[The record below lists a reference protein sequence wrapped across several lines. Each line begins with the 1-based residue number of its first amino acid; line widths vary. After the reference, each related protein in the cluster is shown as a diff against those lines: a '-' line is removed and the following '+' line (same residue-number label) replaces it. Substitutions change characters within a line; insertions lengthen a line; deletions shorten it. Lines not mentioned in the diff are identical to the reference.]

1 MEISEERLIK
11 YLRAVRAKR
20 NEIRATGLR
29 VTNKIAKLRGAEEVL
44 LAVLDNDRLENLWEN
59 LKLWKNC

>member
-20 NEIRATGLR
+20 AEIRATGLR

-44 LAVLDNDRLENLWEN
+44 LAVLDNDRLSNLWEN
-59 LKLWKNC
+59 LKL